1 MNDLAWV
8 KYKPQLMMLDT
19 LGMSKEGKIAH
30 RQLFDMTIIN
40 DGPPLDS
47 DDVLR
52 ELTSCSKQDW
62 ARVKGELRSKGW
74 KTSGQFFVHAGIIE
88 TLNESKS
95 EFVLGANRTAAANKK
110 PRLELTEP
118 DSVTGC
124 VTYRVTQDVTGD
136 VNPPPRSTP
145 LPLPLPLPLPT
156 KTTKLPASHKN
167 GWTMTA
173 KQKELVEQFDA
184 SFAALWENDRQK
196 WMGRIKTNPNK
207 CERVL
212 AEAMNADREGRIK
225 TDIAR
230 FSEDTW
236 KKFK

>member
-1 MNDLAWV
+1 
-8 KYKPQLMMLDT
+8 
-19 LGMSKEGKIAH
+19 
-30 RQLFDMTIIN
+30 
-40 DGPPLDS
+40 
-47 DDVLR
+47 
-52 ELTSCSKQDW
+52 
-62 ARVKGELRSKGW
+62 
-74 KTSGQFFVHAGIIE
+74 
-88 TLNESKS
+88 
-95 EFVLGANRTAAANKK
+95 
-110 PRLELTEP
+110 
-118 DSVTGC
+118 
-124 VTYRVTQDVTGD
+124 
-136 VNPPPRSTP
+136 
-145 LPLPLPLPLPT
+145 
-156 KTTKLPASHKN
+156 
-167 GWTMTA
+167 MTA